1 MSLLK
6 QVSELRLGGEK
17 IARGFNLQVSLSNN
31 INQVRTATKKVSGSK
46 TNKNDSAGRR
56 LGPKAYEDHF
66 VKTGQIIMRQRGTK
80 IHPGENVGIG
90 KDHTIYALEP
100 GYVRFYYDPF
110 HPLRKFVGVALK
122 RDLKLPSPH
131 FEPRVRRF
139 GYEEI
144 TDVQEAKKEK
154 DHMLRKEFL
163 QQPELKA
170 IAAEKKAKEARLL
183 KEFENDLEKFELGL
197 SEGED
202 VKIVSGRLLN
212 INNLVNAGQS
222 VEEAR
227 IQATYNHHYRLNLA
241 VKRGEVTEEEAASKK
256 SHYDQLAEKVDA
268 KVTVD
273 GEKLCK
279 FLTEEEVAA
288 QQSEIKQELDT
299 YTNKLIKADDKTK
312 ILELINRPAVF
323 TAKERSELTEK
334 YLPSILPETVPGTTV
349 DIKDANKP
357 PKGVTVVR
365 VFDEKNRQIK
375 VIGRT
380 KDAFLA

>member
-6 QVSELRLGGEK
+6 QVSGLRLGGEK
-17 IARGFNLQVSLSNN
+17 VARGLNLQVSLSNN

-90 KDHTIYALEP
+90 KDHTIFALEP

-122 RDLKLPSPH
+122 RDLKLPTPH

-144 TDVQEAKKEK
+144 IDVQEARKEK

-170 IAAEKKAKEARLL
+170 IAAEKKDKQAKLL
-183 KEFENDLEKFELGL
+183 KEFENDMEKFELGIN
-197 SEGED
+197 EVED
-202 VKIVSGRLLN
+202 VKVVSGRLLN
-212 INNLVNAGQS
+212 ISNLVNAGQII
-222 VEEAR
+222 EEAK
-227 IQATYNHHYRLNLA
+227 IQATYNHHYRVNLA
-241 VKRGEVTEEEAASKK
+241 VKRGEITVEEAATKK
-256 SHYDQLAEKVDA
+256 SHYDELANKVDA

-279 FLTEEEVAA
+279 YLTEEEVAT
-288 QQSEIKQELDT
+288 QQSEIKQELET
-299 YTNKLIKADDKTK
+299 FTNKLIKADDKSK
-312 ILELINRPAVF
+312 ILGLINRPVIF
-323 TAKERSELTEK
+323 TPKERSELTER
-334 YLPSILPETVPGTTV
+334 YLPSILPDTVPGTTV
-349 DIKDANKP
+349 DIKDASKP

-365 VFDEKNRQIK
+365 VFDEQNRQIK